1 MTQINQ
7 SQKKNSRHGGFV
19 KKLDYNANI
28 AEIDNKIPSIRC
40 LGTTSAW
47 TAVEKKYTCC
57 QQSSQKTDYNTKT
70 SEIEKKKN
78 Y

>member
-57 QQSSQKTDYNTKT
+57 
-70 SEIEKKKN
+70 
-78 Y
+78 